1 MNGYAG
7 KILRLDLTNRK
18 ASTIPTSDY
27 EQWGGGVLV
36 HRTSG
41 ISFLPAKPRI
51 QSDLCYPP
59 TSPLKHIRRQNF

>member
-51 QSDLCYPP
+51 QSDL
-59 TSPLKHIRRQNF
+59 